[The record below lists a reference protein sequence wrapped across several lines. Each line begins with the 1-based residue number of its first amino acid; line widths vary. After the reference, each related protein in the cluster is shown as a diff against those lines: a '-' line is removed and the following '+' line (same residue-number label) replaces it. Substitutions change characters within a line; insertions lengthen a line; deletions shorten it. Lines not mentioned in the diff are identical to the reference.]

1 MRTWTLQQMEDRRY
15 RALTQSAEDKRYA
28 DFLNQVANLSEEQDK
43 REAALHKDLKHQI
56 QAENQAQ
63 ADAKAAARAEALAA
77 KLRDDEELLARIR
90 ADPLLTEANNFIVE
104 GSGRIR
110 RDHFRGYTSGQR
122 NLIFEENLEL
132 IKERAAKK
140 DADKWQEKVWAAQQ
154 ESWRQQLEAQDWEER
169 QQRKQMALQQQ
180 HELEAQ
186 KKDHSSMCVTQQAS
200 SLDELVVGKGSPPL
214 FCVPCLSLW
223 IYAMCCPDHFRVL
236 LWMFV

>member
-1 MRTWTLQQMEDRRY
+1 MEDRRY
-15 RALTQSAEDKRYA
+15 RALAQSAEDKRYA

-186 KKDHSSMCVTQQAS
+186 KKDHSSMCVTRQAS
-200 SLDELVVGKGSPPL
+200 SLDELVVEGFSTSFLCPL
-214 FCVPCLSLW
+214 PIPVDLCNVLS
-223 IYAMCCPDHFRVL
+223 
-236 LWMFV
+236 